1 MRIIVVVVTQ
11 TASTTASRALKTFV
25 IHSKKPRKNITL
37 SWSVYEEE
45 VTYPSNTK
53 FECGGL
59 TICLAVRLLVVLC
72 QPNLPLDRTA
82 WIIIILSLSRAIC
95 LIEPCGDRSDL
106 CFGMKEFNEALCSA
120 FKQKPGAAIRS
131 GLRIYLAKIAFTM
144 DTSSP
149 RTTPTSTQAYNSCVY
164 VTSVRMRK
172 VILFS

>member
-1 MRIIVVVVTQ
+1 MRIIVLVVTQ
-11 TASTTASRALKTFV
+11 TASTTASRLLAPSRPDLR
-25 IHSKKPRKNITL
+25 HSQQEAKKKCNTL
-37 SWSVYEEE
+37 LERLRRGSDIPVEH
-45 VTYPSNTK
+45 K
-53 FECGGL
+53 
-59 TICLAVRLLVVLC
+59 VRVRR
-72 QPNLPLDRTA
+72 PHDLPCRATTCS
-82 WIIIILSLSRAIC
+82 SLSTESTTRSHGVDHHHSAFVKSHLFDRA
-95 LIEPCGDRSDL
+95 DL